1 MAEYR
6 YIIMAVRH
14 FGCGDNIT
22 EKTKVYAR
30 TSSLS
35 GIARYMEDA
44 FYRADDYYYVVDS
57 YTGEVIE

>member
-1 MAEYR
+1 MVEYR
-6 YIIMAVRH
+6 YIIMAVTH

-22 EKTKVYAR
+22 EKTEVWAY
-30 TSSLS
+30 TPSLS

-57 YTGEVIE
+57 HTGEIVG